1 MIEMEEAN
9 YWTDR
14 CVVMTIKEH
23 RRGVAGGEFVP
34 RPGLDTDSQELFKFV
49 PERGVMWRYLA
60 SSLKSRYTKQ
70 SVMEWKQRSK
80 YHEYFKRFVLNPNYQ
95 SPQDGNY
102 GLEFVSDWS
111 LERERPLIEVRDR
124 IIISQLK
131 KEERYGLDQFL
142 FHGMEHLVIKPGM
155 LDDTSEESSAIVVP
169 EEMFGEYEIL
179 TKLDTIEREISNY
192 KAQHP
197 EIDIFNEN
205 AILNAIGKRKEYGKL
220 KRMLENITDE

>member
-1 MIEMEEAN
+1 MDEAD
-9 YWTDR
+9 YWTKS

-23 RRGVAGGEFVP
+23 RRGVAGGEFIP
-34 RPGLDTDSQELFKFV
+34 RPGLDTDSQELFSFE
-49 PERGVMWRYLA
+49 PQRGVMWRYLA
-60 SSLKSRYTKQ
+60 SSLKSRYTKKP
-70 SVMEWKQRSK
+70 VMEWKQRNK
-80 YHEYFKRFVLNPNYQ
+80 YLGYFKNFVLNPNYQ

-124 IIISQLK
+124 IIINQLK
-131 KEERYGLDQFL
+131 KEERYGLDQYL
-142 FHGMEHLVIKPGM
+142 FHGMEHLVIRRGM
-155 LDDTSEESSAIVVP
+155 LDDVSEESSAIVVP

-192 KAQHP
+192 KSQHP

-220 KRMLENITDE
+220 KRMLENLSDE